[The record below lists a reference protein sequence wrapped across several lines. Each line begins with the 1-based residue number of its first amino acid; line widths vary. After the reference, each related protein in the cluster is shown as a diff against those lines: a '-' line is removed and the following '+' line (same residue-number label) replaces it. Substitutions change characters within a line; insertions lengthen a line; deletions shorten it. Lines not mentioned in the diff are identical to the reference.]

1 MYDIAFCIEAIM
13 NSNVLT
19 QIGIWSNVCS
29 AFFAM
34 VTAIIA
40 LIALNQWKKQYEEN
54 KFLRFVDAI
63 IEYNNCLIRAPKLM
77 ADDKDN
83 FHRKS
88 LSVAGN
94 EMNMRWLICLKT
106 KRGRKNEALIEAMKS
121 ITINHDSF
129 LEGKTSK
136 LELAMDSIVTIAFHS
151 K

>member
-1 MYDIAFCIEAIM
+1 M

-63 IEYNNCLIRAPKLM
+63 IEYNNCLIRATKFM

-83 FHRKS
+83 FHRKA

-94 EMNMRWLICLKT
+94 EYAMANMP
-106 KRGRKNEALIEAMKS
+106 KN
-121 ITINHDSF
+121 
-129 LEGKTSK
+129 
-136 LELAMDSIVTIAFHS
+136 
-151 K
+151 